1 MLVAVIGLTL
11 TAAILHAAWNALLKG
26 SGDPLG
32 FAARAV
38 SSSAL
43 LVTPVIGIAWLALG
57 HPGLPLR
64 AWMLALLSGALEVV
78 YFVFLSMAYTRGE
91 LSVVYPIA
99 RGTAPLLAA
108 LIGLVLLGEH
118 VSGRQLGGI
127 AFLLLGIWAV
137 RRPAAAGRALVPA
150 LATGI
155 TIAAYSAVD
164 RVGVRLGPSWLYLW
178 ALWTVTAAGLVPVA
192 LLRERGLALASPQW
206 KRAIGIG
213 LMMTAAYLLVLVAYR
228 LAPLVIV
235 APLRESAVVLVTAW
249 GVWRLREREAAA
261 LKLGGALAIVGGA
274 ALIALG

>member
-11 TAAILHAAWNALLKG
+11 TAAILHAIWNAFLKG

-43 LVTPVIGIAWLALG
+43 LMTPVIGIAWLALG

-64 AWMLALLSGALEVV
+64 AWMLALLSGGLEVV
-78 YFVFLSMAYTRGE
+78 YFVFLSMAYNRGE

-99 RGTAPLLAA
+99 RGTAPVLAA

-137 RRPAAAGRALVPA
+137 QRPAAAGRALVPA
-150 LATGI
+150 LATGV

-178 ALWTVTAAGLVPVA
+178 ALWMVAAAGLVPVA
-192 LLRERGLALASPQW
+192 LLRARGFALASPEW
-206 KRAIGIG
+206 RRAIGIG
-213 LMMTAAYLLVLVAYR
+213 LLITAAYLLVLVAYR

-261 LKLGGALAIVGGA
+261 LKLGGALAIVAGA